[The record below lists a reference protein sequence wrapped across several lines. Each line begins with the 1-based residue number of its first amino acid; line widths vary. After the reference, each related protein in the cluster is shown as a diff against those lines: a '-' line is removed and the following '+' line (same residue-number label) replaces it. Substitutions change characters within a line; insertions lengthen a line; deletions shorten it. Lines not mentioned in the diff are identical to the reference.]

1 MARTVG
7 RTGVGVGAGES
18 TATVEESTS
27 EAVARGWEGALKAMA
42 STDVIAMEA
51 TTTAAPTA
59 MIVGRRRR
67 DLVLCLSIARQANQ
81 IAMEMVWIEM

>member
-1 MARTVG
+1 
-7 RTGVGVGAGES
+7 
-18 TATVEESTS
+18 
-27 EAVARGWEGALKAMA
+27 MA

-67 DLVLCLSIARQANQ
+67 DLALCFSIGTPAKQV
-81 IAMEMVWIEM
+81 AMEMVWIGM